1 MPQTALMLAAQ
12 QGGPEAIDKL
22 LCKLVVGGRTEWIFA
37 TPHCWHIAALNGKG
51 LGVVATRIIGRGERI
66 MAESPLATCSKHPRR
81 RQDARVFA
89 RAVDRLLP
97 AQRAAFYDLSQSELV
112 YGTRKTAEGVWRS
125 NAFPTVEHD
134 DGRTEAA
141 VFAQVCRLNHA
152 CAPNAHV
159 AWSMSR
165 AEQTVHAIREIA
177 AGDEITVSYAAPGTE
192 CAARRL
198 HLRNTFGFECD
209 CSLCALTGAEMQASD
224 VRQARLG
231 ELSALLAR
239 SPSSGASSAQTVGL
253 VTEKLH
259 LLKAEGLPVEWAH
272 MDMVT
277 AFTSCCCR
285 GEFALARL
293 WMQQAIE
300 AAQTMLGKDSK
311 VVQDLES
318 ILQQR

>member
-1 MPQTALMLAAQ
+1 
-12 QGGPEAIDKL
+12 
-22 LCKLVVGGRTEWIFA
+22 
-37 TPHCWHIAALNGKG
+37 
-51 LGVVATRIIGRGERI
+51 
-66 MAESPLATCSKHPRR
+66 MAESPLAICSKHPRR
-81 RQDARVFA
+81 HQDARVFA
-89 RAVDRLLP
+89 RTVDRLLP

-125 NAFPTVEHD
+125 NAYPTVEHE

-141 VFAQVCRLNHA
+141 VFAHVCRVNHA
-152 CAPNAHV
+152 CAPNAHI
-159 AWSMSR
+159 AWSKSL
-165 AEQTVHAIREIA
+165 AKQTVHAVREIA
-177 AGDEITVSYAAPGTE
+177 AGEEITVSYAVPGTA

-209 CSLCALTGAEMQASD
+209 CPLCALTGAEMQASD

-239 SPSSGASSAQTVGL
+239 APSSGGSSTQTVGL

-259 LLKAEGLPVEWAH
+259 LLQAEGLPVEWAH

-277 AFTSCCCR
+277 AFTSCCSR
-285 GEFALARL
+285 GEFASARP

-300 AAQTMLGKDSK
+300 AAQTMLGEDSK
-311 VVQDLES
+311 VVKDLEN
-318 ILQQR
+318 ILRPR